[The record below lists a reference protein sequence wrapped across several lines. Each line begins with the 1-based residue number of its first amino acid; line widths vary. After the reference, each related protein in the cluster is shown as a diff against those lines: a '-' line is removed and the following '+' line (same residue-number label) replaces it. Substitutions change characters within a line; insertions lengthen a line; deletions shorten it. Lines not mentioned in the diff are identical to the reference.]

1 MSTIRLNRAQSGYD
15 GGTLRKSAESPMNP
29 PAASDP
35 APARRLFFL
44 FGLAYFAQSFAQLG
58 GLIGQPLNFYLKEE
72 LGLSASAVSEYLAI
86 ASMPWVIKPLY
97 GLVSDYLPLFGYRR
111 KTWLM
116 LVNLFAAA
124 GFMWLAGLAE
134 PASLVVA
141 LTLTA
146 FGTAASDV
154 IIDALMV
161 EKGAETGLTA
171 RFLGTQWFWFKV
183 AAVVTALAGG
193 FLANTFTP
201 ATALHIAATVTMLAP
216 IAVLTASYFLVQ
228 EQPSR
233 IELAAMKQTTQSVWL
248 AVRSPKLQL
257 AAVFV
262 TLWCFSPGFGTP
274 LYFHMSDVLRF
285 DQQFIG
291 QLSAFTAAGG
301 VIGAWLFGHVLARR
315 SVAVQ
320 ANVAISAAIL
330 AVLAYLALAQP
341 SGYAQAI
348 AAPLHVAV
356 GTLNQIGM
364 LMILAVAARA
374 CPPRAE
380 GFTFAVMMS
389 LYNAADQLSSV
400 IGSRLYEET
409 FHQSFAP
416 LLWVA
421 AGSLALCYLLV
432 PFLSRQQGQAM
443 PLRPAEESAA
453 G

>member
-1 MSTIRLNRAQSGYD
+1 MNSP
-15 GGTLRKSAESPMNP
+15 SAS
-29 PAASDP
+29 SVDP
-35 APARRLFFL
+35 HTSRRLFFL
-44 FGLAYFAQSFAQLG
+44 FGLAYFAQSFAQMG
-58 GLIGQPLNFYLKEE
+58 GLIGQPLSFYLKQE
-72 LGLSASAVSEYLAI
+72 LGLSTSEVSEYLAI

-97 GLVSDYLPLFGYRR
+97 GLVSDYLPLLGYRR

-116 LVNLFAAA
+116 LVNLLGA
-124 GFMWLAGLAE
+124 GGFLWLSGLTDSG
-134 PASLVVA
+134 SLVIA

-171 RFLGTQWFWFKV
+171 RFLGTQWFWFKI
-183 AAVVTALAGG
+183 AAVLTALAGG
-193 FLANTFTP
+193 FLAASFEP
-201 ATALHIAATVTMLAP
+201 ASALHIAATLTMLAP

-228 EQPSR
+228 EKPSR
-233 IELAAMKQTTQSVWL
+233 IELAAMKETTQSMWL
-248 AVRSPKLQL
+248 AIRSPKLQL

-262 TLWCFSPGFGTP
+262 VLWCFSPGFGTP
-274 LYFHMSDVLRF
+274 LYFHMTDVLRF

-301 VIGAWLFGHVLARR
+301 VIGAWLFGHLLARH
-315 SVAVQ
+315 SLAVQ

-341 SGYAQAI
+341 SSYAHTV
-348 AAPLHVAV
+348 AAPLHVSV
-356 GTLNQIGM
+356 GMLNQIGM
-364 LMILAVAARA
+364 LMILSVAARA

-400 IGSRLYEET
+400 IGSRLYERVFE
-409 FHQSFAP
+409 HSFAS

-421 AGSLALCYLLV
+421 AGSLALCFLV
-432 PFLSRQQGQAM
+432 VPWLSRQHPTQQVM
-443 PLRPAEESAA
+443 PLRTAEQNASS
-453 G
+453 